1 MAVSVRASAAKAA
14 VKPARKVQSL
24 KSIAQ
29 TAAVSVAS
37 LALTMAAHADATVK
51 LGSDN
56 GSLAFEPSSV
66 TIKAGGEF
74 IPSDCID
81 RDVVTG
87 STSYLNEPNL
97 LSSGT
102 RIC

>member
-74 IPSDCID
+74 IPSVRTDMD
-81 RDVVTG
+81 FATG
-87 STSYLNEPNL
+87 ISSSPIEP
-97 LSSGT
+97 SF
-102 RIC
+102 